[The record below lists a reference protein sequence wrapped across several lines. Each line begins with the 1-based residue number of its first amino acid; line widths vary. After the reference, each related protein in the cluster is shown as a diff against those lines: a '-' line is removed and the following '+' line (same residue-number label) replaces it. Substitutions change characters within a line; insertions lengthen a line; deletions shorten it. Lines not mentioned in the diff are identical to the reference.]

1 MATVQHNHLDTAF
14 TTGVVLIAAMIAGF
28 VWANS
33 PWQDIYRTV
42 HHLPVHIRL
51 GPIQLDRPLVWWVN
65 EGLMVFFFLLV
76 GLGIK
81 REMVSGHLS
90 SWRMIAIPAVA
101 ALSGMIAPAVVF
113 LAFVGGDPVLQAGWA
128 IPTATDIVLVLG
140 LLAFLGDRVPVLI
153 KVFLTA
159 LAIFDDIGAVLV
171 IGVFY
176 GHGFQIAPLLLA
188 AGTLMIAAV
197 WLRLWQFSWTV
208 LIILGLILWVAFL
221 QAGVEGAIAGI
232 LIALLVP
239 FERGKPVRGQP
250 LAELEIA
257 LKPWV
262 FWGVVPIFALFNT
275 GINIASLSWPDLLQP
290 VTLGIL
296 FALLIGKPL
305 GIVGA
310 VMIMDRLGLS
320 IRTDTLGWRHIVGA
334 GLLAGVGFTISVFI
348 ASIAFDD
355 PALVV
360 TAKLAILLASSTAG
374 LLGLA
379 VLTSRRHNSRF
390 KSGTGPT

>member
-208 LIILGLILWVAFL
+208 LIILGLILWVAIL

-232 LIALLVP
+232 LIALLVQSP
-239 FERGKPVRGQP
+239 CVGN
-250 LAELEIA
+250 
-257 LKPWV
+257 PW
-262 FWGVVPIFALFNT
+262 P
-275 GINIASLSWPDLLQP
+275 SWRSP
-290 VTLGIL
+290 
-296 FALLIGKPL
+296 
-305 GIVGA
+305 
-310 VMIMDRLGLS
+310 
-320 IRTDTLGWRHIVGA
+320 
-334 GLLAGVGFTISVFI
+334 
-348 ASIAFDD
+348 
-355 PALVV
+355 
-360 TAKLAILLASSTAG
+360 
-374 LLGLA
+374 
-379 VLTSRRHNSRF
+379 
-390 KSGTGPT
+390 

>member
-1 MATVQHNHLDTAF
+1 M
-14 TTGVVLIAAMIAGF
+14 
-28 VWANS
+28 
-33 PWQDIYRTV
+33 
-42 HHLPVHIRL
+42 
-51 GPIQLDRPLVWWVN
+51 
-65 EGLMVFFFLLV
+65 
-76 GLGIK
+76 
-81 REMVSGHLS
+81 
-90 SWRMIAIPAVA
+90 
-101 ALSGMIAPAVVF
+101 
-113 LAFVGGDPVLQAGWA
+113 
-128 IPTATDIVLVLG
+128 
-140 LLAFLGDRVPVLI
+140 
-153 KVFLTA
+153 
-159 LAIFDDIGAVLV
+159 
-171 IGVFY
+171 
-176 GHGFQIAPLLLA
+176 
-188 AGTLMIAAV
+188 
-197 WLRLWQFSWTV
+197 
-208 LIILGLILWVAFL
+208 
-221 QAGVEGAIAGI
+221 
-232 LIALLVP
+232 
-239 FERGKPVRGQP
+239 RGQP